1 MGLRNQSS
9 KKDPFCIAAKAIV
22 LSVELIITIIKV
34 ILSIINIYL
43 FIYLFIYYIFIIL
56 NIGSLS
62 LMVEASKLVF
72 YGLLIRVFMEMILG

>member
-1 MGLRNQSS
+1 M
-9 KKDPFCIAAKAIV
+9 
-22 LSVELIITIIKV
+22 